1 MKKILAFL
9 KLFLFVSICTAQTVE
24 VSPYK
29 WSSMIDTSAFDG
41 VSRVAFIIG
50 TSDNPRA
57 CSPMLAINKTDGEEI
72 KAILSYWPGNTS
84 LNSMLYVKFDNEQIY
99 TLKAMYIPGLKIYVM
114 DFNPY
119 SDMNIIMFMHKIKN
133 CKILHMRLSSVY
145 LTMSVD
151 FKLDGASE
159 ALEVLDF
166 HPVKK

>member
-1 MKKILAFL
+1 
-9 KLFLFVSICTAQTVE
+9 
-24 VSPYK
+24 
-29 WSSMIDTSAFDG
+29 
-41 VSRVAFIIG
+41 
-50 TSDNPRA
+50 
-57 CSPMLAINKTDGEEI
+57 
-72 KAILSYWPGNTS
+72 
-84 LNSMLYVKFDNEQIY
+84 
-99 TLKAMYIPGLKIYVM
+99 M